1 MKQAGS
7 WLALGLVVAG
17 CGGSGK
23 GAEGPES
30 GAVAAT
36 GGSLESPIAT
46 CGPMDSYEFVAN
58 RFQCPNGPNPFR
70 GDPKRAAES
79 RRGSST
85 SAKTGHPI
93 DVYEV
98 PCPGG
103 SVEVYVD
110 LYGCPEYAERLRAV
124 EQGSAEGEALT
135 GAFQEGKFQEVLE
148 HCAGLG
154 DDAKPDEEAWCMALV
169 PAALHAQKRD
179 AEALDA
185 IGGYCSRMPP
195 ASEQSDARAAH
206 IALVMVSL
214 AEVARQG
221 HFTATEEQI
230 NELAD
235 SWLKVCQVPPDQLE
249 KVMDEMTK

>member
-7 WLALGLVVAG
+7 WLALGLVLAG

-23 GAEGPES
+23 GADEPGSEP
-30 GAVAAT
+30 AAT
-36 GGSLESPIAT
+36 SGGSLEQPIAT

-85 SAKTGHPI
+85 SPKTGHPI

-98 PCPGG
+98 PCASGN
-103 SVEVYVD
+103 VEVYVD
-110 LYGCPEYAERLRAV
+110 LYSCPEYAERLRAV
-124 EQGSAEGEALT
+124 EQGSAQGEALT
-135 GAFQEGKFQEVLE
+135 AAFQQGKFAEVIE
-148 HCAGLG
+148 HCSGLG
-154 DDAKPDEEAWCMALV
+154 EEAKPDEEAWCLALV

-179 AEALDA
+179 SEAFDA
-185 IGGYCSRMPP
+185 IGAHCSRMPP

-221 HFTATEEQI
+221 HYQATEEQI

-235 SWLKVCQVPPDQLE
+235 GWLKVCQVPPDQLE
-249 KVMDEMTK
+249 RVMDEITK